1 SQISTRMISGPT
13 LQMHSNGITYSL
25 SYPNRPPSLPG
36 PGTTIAW
43 TQPFFISTTR
53 SATQP
58 RRLQFTVLMTSFSL
72 RSQSLILFPSRYPES
87 CGAERP
93 LSLWTKKTHT
103 PVLSPAYASFLL
115 LLHVKI
121 HYRFITFSLSNA
133 FAITAVKMPPST
145 NVITRVTPYCAI
157 VTSDVRIPF
166 KASAVL

>member
-1 SQISTRMISGPT
+1 
-13 LQMHSNGITYSL
+13 
-25 SYPNRPPSLPG
+25 
-36 PGTTIAW
+36 
-43 TQPFFISTTR
+43 
-53 SATQP
+53 
-58 RRLQFTVLMTSFSL
+58 SFSL
-72 RSQSLILFPSRYPES
+72 RSQSLILFPPVTRNPAAQNVRCLY
-87 CGAERP
+87 GQ
-93 LSLWTKKTHT
+93 KKTHT